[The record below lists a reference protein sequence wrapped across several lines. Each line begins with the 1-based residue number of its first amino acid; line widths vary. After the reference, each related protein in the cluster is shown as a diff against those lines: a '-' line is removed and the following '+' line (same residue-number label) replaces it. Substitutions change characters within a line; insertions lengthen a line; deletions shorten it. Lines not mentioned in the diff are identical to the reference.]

1 MKCREVHNA
10 LSSLADNR
18 LGGPERERVTDHL
31 SRCPECRSEWEQ
43 LNRVRWML
51 RSLPVWAPPAS
62 LVYSLRVLASRE
74 RARRV
79 TGGGLPGWAT
89 LLGRRL
95 RLWSDNILRPAALP
109 VAGGVLSA
117 LLLFAVLAPVFTRP
131 DSVVRND
138 VPIWLSSEA
147 SFHSMG
153 PYGLANA
160 GEIVLDL
167 MVDPQGRIV
176 DYSAAGGDN
185 WIRDVRARRSLENAL
200 LFTQFTPG
208 TMFGQPASARVRIT
222 LRRSEIEVRG

>member
-31 SRCPECRSEWEQ
+31 GRCPECRLEWEQ

-74 RARRV
+74 RARMMAGR
-79 TGGGLPGWAT
+79 GLQGWAARF
-89 LLGRRL
+89 GRRL
-95 RLWSDNILRPAALP
+95 RLWSDNLLRPAALP

-131 DSVVRND
+131 ESAARND

-147 SFHSMG
+147 SFLSMG

-167 MVDPQGRIV
+167 TVDPQGRIV
-176 DYSAAGGDN
+176 DYSAAGDEN

-208 TMFGQPASARVRIT
+208 TTFGQPAAARVRIT